1 MSRSFFILLMIA
13 VVSLQACKGRGDTS
27 PLPVADTLAQPCDT
41 IPRISVTF
49 IMGRD
54 NSAYNP
60 YYSLANQYYRLN
72 PDERTEVVVDSL
84 TALSQVLDWLRLH
97 PADNGLPYGLV
108 NLVTHGNEFIDL
120 QMTVTP
126 DGQRTSVESLC
137 QAMADSLL
145 LPLDIT
151 VIDCHTLIYLHG
163 CAVGQNQSLLDG
175 LAQAFGNS
183 ATVKA
188 SKHFEYYA
196 YLSANRN
203 PQSIRHYFART
214 WYAFYHPDSDYNE
227 AALVQQLRRRYPAD
241 TTHWREGLRR
251 RLQDNPSQLYHYS
264 FVVPCLWDEVYASP
278 ADMPLVNTRARR
290 SQWVAGNA
298 DFRSLLARTHIPQDY
313 FQVKFYRR
321 TYLISDDS
329 LALGLHVRARA
340 GVVCLIQPLVAED
353 SAGNPFTP
361 FCPQPNDTAVFA
373 FSQNAHILLPPSFQ
387 YILGLPGSPVPPF
400 L

>member
-1 MSRSFFILLMIA
+1 MSRSILILLMIA
-13 VVSLQACKGRGDTS
+13 VVSLQACKGRGDTA

-126 DGQRTSVESLC
+126 GGSRTSVESLC

-145 LPLDIT
+145 LPPDST
-151 VIDCHTLIYLHG
+151 VIDRHTLIYLHG

-175 LAQAFGNS
+175 LAQAFGS
-183 ATVKA
+183 STAVKA

-241 TTHWREGLRR
+241 TMKSMPRLPTCLLSTPAPVAANGWPAMPTSAVSWRVPISRR
-251 RLQDNPSQLYHYS
+251 TISKSNSTAKPISSPTTAWLSASMSGRVPGSSVLSSPSWRKTPLATPSHP
-264 FVVPCLWDEVYASP
+264 FVPSL
-278 ADMPLVNTRARR
+278 TTRR
-290 SQWVAGNA
+290 SLP
-298 DFRSLLARTHIPQDY
+298 FRKTPTSSCHPLFNT
-313 FQVKFYRR
+313 
-321 TYLISDDS
+321 S
-329 LALGLHVRARA
+329 LACPAVRCR
-340 GVVCLIQPLVAED
+340 L
-353 SAGNPFTP
+353 
-361 FCPQPNDTAVFA
+361 FC
-373 FSQNAHILLPPSFQ
+373 SR
-387 YILGLPGSPVPPF
+387 
-400 L
+400 

>member
-1 MSRSFFILLMIA
+1 MSRSILILLMIA
-13 VVSLQACKGRGDTS
+13 VVSLQACKGRGDTT

-126 DGQRTSVESLC
+126 DGQRTSVESLR

-145 LPLDIT
+145 LPP
-151 VIDCHTLIYLHG
+151 DCTIVDRHTLIYLHG
-163 CAVGQNQSLLDG
+163 CAVGQNQPLLDQ
-175 LAQAFGNS
+175 LAIAFGGR
-183 ATVKA
+183 AVVKA
-188 SKHFEYYA
+188 SRLFEYYA
-196 YLSANRN
+196 YLSPNHN

-214 WYAFYHPDSDYNE
+214 WYAFYHPDSAYSE
-227 AALVQQLRRRYPAD
+227 AALVRQLRRRYPAD
-241 TTHWREGLRR
+241 TTHWGEGLRR
-251 RLQDNPSQLYHYS
+251 RLQDNPSQLYHFS
-264 FVVPCLWDEVYASP
+264 FTVPCLWDEVFPSSAQFPAVGSRQQQRRWVEESP
-278 ADMPLVNTRARR
+278 QFRA
-290 SQWVAGNA
+290 
-298 DFRSLLARTHIPQDY
+298 LLDSTHIPQRY
-313 FQVKFYRR
+313 FQTKFYRQ
-321 TYLISDDS
+321 TLLLDDDS
-329 LALGLHVRARA
+329 LAYGLRVRARA
-340 GVVCLIQPLVAED
+340 GVICLIQPIVAPD
-353 SAGNPFTP
+353 SAGQHYLPFTP
-361 FCPQPNDTAVFA
+361 SPTDTAIFA
-373 FSQNAHILLPPSFQ
+373 FAHPVPMPAANPYVAF
-387 YILGLPGSPVPPF
+387 LGLAGSPIPLF

>member
-1 MSRSFFILLMIA
+1 MSRSILLLLMIA
-13 VVSLQACKGRGDTS
+13 VVSLQACKGRGDTT

-126 DGQRTSVESLC
+126 DGQRTSVESLR

-145 LPLDIT
+145 LPP
-151 VIDCHTLIYLHG
+151 DCTIVDRHTLIYLHG
-163 CAVGQNQSLLDG
+163 CAVGQNQPLLDQ
-175 LAQAFGNS
+175 LAIAFGGR
-183 ATVKA
+183 AVVKA
-188 SKHFEYYA
+188 SRLFEYYA
-196 YLSANRN
+196 YLSPNHN

-214 WYAFYHPDSDYNE
+214 WYAFYHPDSAYSE
-227 AALVQQLRRRYPAD
+227 AALVRQLRRRYPAD
-241 TTHWREGLRR
+241 TTHWGEGLRR
-251 RLQDNPSQLYHYS
+251 RLQDNPSQLYHFS
-264 FVVPCLWDEVYASP
+264 FTVPCLWDEVFPSSAQFPAVGSRQQQRRWVEESP
-278 ADMPLVNTRARR
+278 QFRA
-290 SQWVAGNA
+290 
-298 DFRSLLARTHIPQDY
+298 LLDSTHIPQRY
-313 FQVKFYRR
+313 FQTKFYRQ
-321 TYLISDDS
+321 TLLLDDDS
-329 LALGLHVRARA
+329 LAYGLRVRARA
-340 GVVCLIQPLVAED
+340 GVICLIQPIVAPD
-353 SAGNPFTP
+353 SAGQHYLPFTP
-361 FCPQPNDTAVFA
+361 SPTDTAIFA
-373 FSQNAHILLPPSFQ
+373 FAHPVPMPAANPYVAF
-387 YILGLPGSPVPPF
+387 LGLAGSPIPLF

>member
-126 DGQRTSVESLC
+126 DGQRTSVESLR

-145 LPLDIT
+145 LPPDIT

-163 CAVGQNQSLLDG
+163 CAVGQIG
-175 LAQAFGNS
+175 
-183 ATVKA
+183 
-188 SKHFEYYA
+188 
-196 YLSANRN
+196 
-203 PQSIRHYFART
+203 
-214 WYAFYHPDSDYNE
+214 
-227 AALVQQLRRRYPAD
+227 
-241 TTHWREGLRR
+241 
-251 RLQDNPSQLYHYS
+251 
-264 FVVPCLWDEVYASP
+264 
-278 ADMPLVNTRARR
+278 RA
-290 SQWVAGNA
+290 
-298 DFRSLLARTHIPQDY
+298 
-313 FQVKFYRR
+313 
-321 TYLISDDS
+321 
-329 LALGLHVRARA
+329 HV
-340 GVVCLIQPLVAED
+340 
-353 SAGNPFTP
+353 
-361 FCPQPNDTAVFA
+361 
-373 FSQNAHILLPPSFQ
+373 
-387 YILGLPGSPVPPF
+387 
-400 L
+400 